1 MKTLNKCQ
9 IKWEIVS
16 DFVAFLE
23 NVNFTDL
30 IFVSIS
36 FVRSMILKVNEAIST
51 IRQYLNNLNI
61 VR

>member
-16 DFVAFLE
+16 DFLAFLE